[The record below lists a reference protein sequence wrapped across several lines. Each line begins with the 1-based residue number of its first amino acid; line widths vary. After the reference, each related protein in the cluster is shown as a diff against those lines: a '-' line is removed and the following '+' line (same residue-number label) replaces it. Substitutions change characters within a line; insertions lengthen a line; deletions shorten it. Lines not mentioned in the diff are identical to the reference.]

1 MAVSTKHVHSP
12 NWGRLTG
19 KRAWR
24 QNLGLAAISAGKVES
39 VLGPMGAYKMVTFT
53 RGPERIIKVTKDA
66 VEMLQELEV
75 QYPAVKTLAEAA
87 RVQRDQAGDGVS
99 TLVVILAALLRE
111 SETLMN
117 KKIHPNVILKGYRA
131 AAKEG
136 LAIIEKSAV
145 VKGDAN
151 RQIMDIADCGR
162 DLLTPKLRSDL
173 MEACDRAAAQGGVDL
188 KRIGILTRSGGAVSD
203 SRLIRGVMVR
213 KTKLNPAMPDELRD
227 VKVAVVNKTFDNK
240 PMELLMKGAG
250 PFNIMLEIDTADKMK
265 LFKNEERRMND
276 ELVDAVERA
285 GAKVVV
291 CRAKIV
297 TQVGDEMAR
306 RGILAFEIVDQT
318 GMDDVAEA
326 TGATTVGDVKNLEA
340 KDLGSANLV
349 KVEKVDGID
358 YFLVEAAKGS
368 TIMLRGSSLEDVKE
382 TERVVKNV
390 IRLRRNAAKDPRTV
404 LGGAATYM
412 QIAARL
418 RVFALEYEGKEQ
430 VAIDSFANAL
440 EQVAVCL
447 TRNYGMSW
455 SMVVPMLRSYHAKGM
470 HNMGVASGGCADM
483 DALDVRENIYTAK
496 TVIARAYDVAALLL
510 RIDEYFYVKELPFVH
525 KKE

>member
-1 MAVSTKHVHSP
+1 
-12 NWGRLTG
+12 
-19 KRAWR
+19 
-24 QNLGLAAISAGKVES
+24 
-39 VLGPMGAYKMVTFT
+39 
-53 RGPERIIKVTKDA
+53 
-66 VEMLQELEV
+66 
-75 QYPAVKTLAEAA
+75 
-87 RVQRDQAGDGVS
+87 
-99 TLVVILAALLRE
+99 
-111 SETLMN
+111 
-117 KKIHPNVILKGYRA
+117 
-131 AAKEG
+131 
-136 LAIIEKSAV
+136 
-145 VKGDAN
+145 
-151 RQIMDIADCGR
+151 
-162 DLLTPKLRSDL
+162 
-173 MEACDRAAAQGGVDL
+173 
-188 KRIGILTRSGGAVSD
+188 
-203 SRLIRGVMVR
+203 MVR
-213 KTKLNPAMPDELRD
+213 KTKLNPAMLDELRD

-250 PFNIMLEIDTADKMK
+250 PFNIKLEIDTADKMK

-276 ELVDAVERA
+276 ELVDAVERV

-297 TQVGDEMAR
+297 PQVGDEMAR

-326 TGATTVGDVKNLEA
+326 TGATAIGDVKNLEA
-340 KDLGSANLV
+340 KDLGFANLV
-349 KVEKVDGID
+349 KVEKVDNID

-404 LGGAATYM
+404 LGGAAIYM

-418 RVFALEYEGKEQ
+418 RTFELEYEGKEQ

-440 EQVAVCL
+440 EQVAICL

-470 HNMGVASGGCADM
+470 HNMGVSYGGCADM
-483 DALDVRENIYTAK
+483 DELDVRENIYTAK
-496 TVIARAYDVAALLL
+496 TVIARAYEVAALLL
-510 RIDEYFYVKELPFVH
+510 RIDEYFYVKELPLVH